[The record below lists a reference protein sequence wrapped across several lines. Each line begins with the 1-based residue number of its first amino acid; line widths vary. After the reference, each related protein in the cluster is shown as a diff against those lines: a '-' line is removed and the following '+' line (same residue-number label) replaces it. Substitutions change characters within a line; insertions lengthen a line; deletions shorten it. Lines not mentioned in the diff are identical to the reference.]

1 MGFSC
6 SSAAMLLLCGDEYG
20 GGVDVFKIA
29 VLLILEK
36 KKEED
41 ASRVHSWEK
50 KLFLKGL
57 VWEEKV
63 KRRKYLHCPLLL
75 PVTLS
80 SWRKML
86 LSGKETALIT
96 MT

>member
-1 MGFSC
+1 MWCYFFGK
-6 SSAAMLLLCGDEYG
+6 EEG
-20 GGVDVFKIA
+20 GGC
-29 VLLILEK
+29 
-36 KKEED
+36 KERYRQD
-41 ASRVHSWEK
+41 R

-63 KRRKYLHCPLLL
+63 KRRRYLPHLSLL

-80 SWRKML
+80 PWQKML
-86 LSGKETALIT
+86 SSGKEFALIT